1 MPAPSAVVVLN
12 PQAADGCAA
21 TLRRP
26 VMAWLARHAPG
37 VSLLMPDG
45 VHAAKA
51 MLTILAP
58 RTRVVL
64 IGGDGTLHAMLPAAL
79 KGGLRLGLV
88 PAGRRNRIARAL
100 GLDTAHWAEALN
112 FALHAPTAPVDVGL
126 LETEDQLVH
135 VIGAVRLDSQTAM
148 TLAIDHQRCR
158 PPRAGHRLAL
168 QLCNAGPD
176 TPVPAPPGGEPP
188 IEINDGRFD
197 VLAGPPP
204 PGRWQHLL
212 RRALPGPVADA
223 AAPIEH
229 QQGRSILVECDS
241 LMAIRADGEP
251 LTPSTR
257 LHLEML
263 PRALELTGSH
273 VAMLDPHRFV
283 DTTW

>member
-26 VMAWLARHAPG
+26 VVAWLARHAPG

-88 PAGRRNRIARAL
+88 PAGRRNLVARAL
-100 GLDTAHWAEALN
+100 GLDTMTWAEALN
-112 FALHAPTAPVDVGL
+112 FALHAPTAPVDIGL
-126 LETEDQLVH
+126 LETEDLLVH

-148 TLAIDHQRCR
+148 TLWVDDQRIR
-158 PPRAGHRLAL
+158 PATIGLRRGL
-168 QLCNAGPD
+168 QLCNAGAGTALPGLH
-176 TPVPAPPGGEPP
+176 PA

-197 VLAGPPP
+197 VLADPAPA
-204 PGRWQHLL
+204 GRWQRLL
-212 RRALPGPVADA
+212 HRVLSRPPATALPA
-223 AAPIEH
+223 EH
-229 QQGRSILVECDS
+229 HQGRSILVECDS
-241 LMAIRADGEP
+241 LMDIHADGEP

>member
-12 PQAADGCAA
+12 PQAAAGCAA

-26 VMAWLARHAPG
+26 VTAWLARHAPG
-37 VSLLMPDG
+37 VSLLTPDG

-88 PAGRRNRIARAL
+88 PAGRHNRIARAL
-100 GLDTAHWAEALN
+100 GLDTTHWAEALN

-126 LETEDQLVH
+126 LETEDLLVH
-135 VIGAVRLDSQTAM
+135 VIGAIRLDSQTAM
-148 TLAIDHQRCR
+148 TLWIDSQRCR
-158 PPRAGHRLAL
+158 PARSGSRRSL

-176 TPVPAPPGGEPP
+176 TSTPLAPDHGPP

-197 VLAGPPP
+197 VLALPPP
-204 PGRWQHLL
+204 AGRWRHLL
-212 RRALPGPVADA
+212 QRALPGTPM
-223 AAPIEH
+223 PPPFEH
-229 QQGRSILVECDS
+229 HQGRDLRVECDS

-257 LHLEML
+257 LHLQML